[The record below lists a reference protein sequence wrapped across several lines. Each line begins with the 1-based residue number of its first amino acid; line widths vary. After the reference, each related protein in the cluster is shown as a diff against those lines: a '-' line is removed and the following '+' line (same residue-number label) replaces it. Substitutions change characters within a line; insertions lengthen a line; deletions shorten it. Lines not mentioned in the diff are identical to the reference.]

1 MRSASPRFQKVDGQW
16 WVSHVHGSTPD
27 HRLHVGEYMLRAQ
40 ERLQNHKLEHE
51 VAERTAELQRA
62 NQITDDLLRNILPA
76 SVVEKLRS
84 KASAKDRPHPNA
96 TKLFANFKDYTQHS
110 ERFLTQQL
118 VDDLNV
124 RFTTFDRML
133 VY

>member
-40 ERLQNHKLEHE
+40 ERLQNHKLERE

-76 SVVEKLRS
+76 SVVEELRS
-84 KASAKDRPHPNA
+84 TASAKDRPHPNA
-96 TKLFANFKDYTQHS
+96 TKLFAEFQGLHAT
-110 ERFLTQQL
+110 
-118 VDDLNV
+118 
-124 RFTTFDRML
+124 
-133 VY
+133 